1 MSINSELNSENL
13 KQHEILTSTDVKMPN
28 DPPINFPFECDTFQ
42 LHAFNSIEQGKHIL
56 VSAPTSSGKTLCA
69 EYAIHYHLK
78 HNKRII
84 YTSPIKS
91 LSNEKY
97 KEFKDKEICKVGLL
111 TGDNKI
117 NPDADLIVAT
127 AEILR
132 NSLYKIKQDKK
143 DKEEV
148 SENTSN
154 PLEYNILDNVGCVIM
169 DEVHFINDLDRGK
182 VWEET
187 LILLDD
193 SIQLVLLSAT
203 IDRVNEF
210 AKWIQSIKKKQLSLI
225 PTNRRIIPLTHSIF
239 VNDELYTVLDNNDTF
254 NEEIYHSTKRTY
266 DKLKKDPKYNPTET
280 QQINTLVKYLIK
292 KDLLQ
297 TIFFSFSRIKCE
309 DYANSVAQYL
319 IEPEEQAEALRIFD
333 YNIAPYRKIYE
344 SLPQFITVRQL
355 IQKGIAFHHSGLIP
369 ILKEIIEIIFKK
381 GLIKILF
388 ATETFAVGVNMPTR
402 TVVFTNLSKNTS
414 RGRRFLNTAEY
425 KQMSGRAGRRGMDTT
440 GTVILMTLYD
450 FPELNDLK
458 SVMIKTMPRISSK
471 FKIDYAYCLKT
482 LNSTNT
488 SPESLFN
495 SSLLANEINMSINS
509 DKNKLINIET
519 EYNQLNDIF
528 NSKYSND
535 IITNCNKIYSQ
546 ENTNTLCGSDFTIKL
561 TPKQRKDMEKLKKS
575 VPEQIYNEYKLIKK
589 HEEEYKN
596 CKNTI
601 EDQNNYIKT
610 NTDKIYNIFENKGFI
625 NNNDELTVK
634 GIIASLVNDCNGILL
649 AEIISNG
656 MLNNL
661 DTKQIIALVSIFT
674 NVSVTDNDVIY
685 KSKNLNDEYQNI
697 IKITDSYYQLEKE
710 NRLYI
715 DEEYWNINNKYIDL
729 TYDWVNTDD
738 KTNFELLRKNMLL
751 YLEEINEYEGNFVRN
766 MLKIY
771 NILCNIKMLCNIL
784 KYYELAQKLEMVDTL
799 LLKDIV
805 NVNSLYLK

>member
-1 MSINSELNSENL
+1 MSIKSEIINF
-13 KQHEILTSTDVKMPN
+13 EILTSNDVKMP
-28 DPPINFPFECDTFQ
+28 DHPPIKFPFECDTFQ

-78 HNKRII
+78 QNKRII

-117 NPDADLIVAT
+117 NPDADLIIAT

-132 NSLYKIKQDKK
+132 NSLYKIKQDKQ
-143 DKEEV
+143 DKEENK
-148 SENTSN
+148 ENK
-154 PLEYNILDNVGCVIM
+154 EEDNILDNVGCVIM

-239 VNDELYTVLDNNDTF
+239 VNDELYTVLDNNDIF
-254 NEEIYHSTKRTY
+254 NEEIYHSTKRNY
-266 DKLKKDPKYNPTET
+266 EKLKKDPKYNPTET
-280 QQINTLVKYLIK
+280 QQINTMIKYLIK

-309 DYANSVAQYL
+309 EYANSVAQYL

-402 TVVFTNLSKNTS
+402 TVIFTNLSKNTS

-440 GTVILMTLYD
+440 GTVILMTLYE

-458 SVMIKTMPRISSK
+458 SVMIKTMPHISSK
-471 FKIDYAYCLKT
+471 FKIDYSYCLKT

-495 SSLLANEINMSINS
+495 SSLLANEINMSINN
-509 DKNKLINIET
+509 DKEKLIDIET
-519 EYNQLNDIF
+519 KYNTLCNIF
-528 NSKYSND
+528 NSNNNSD
-535 IITNCNKIYSQ
+535 IVKNCNKIYSQ
-546 ENTNTLCGSDFTIKL
+546 ENTSLLLNSDILVKL
-561 TPKQRKDMEKLKKS
+561 TPKQRKEMEKLKKS
-575 VPEQIYNEYKLIKK
+575 VPEQIYNEFKLIK
-589 HEEEYKN
+589 ECENEYII
-596 CKNTI
+596 CKNI
-601 EDQNNYIKT
+601 IQEQSNYIKT
-610 NTDKIYNIFENKGFI
+610 NTDKIYNILEKKGFV
-625 NNNDELTVK
+625 NFSELTVK
-634 GIIASLVNDCNGILL
+634 GIIASLVNDCNGIIL

-656 MLNNL
+656 MFNNL
-661 DTKQIIALVSIFT
+661 DTKQIIALVSIFA
-674 NVSVTDNDVIY
+674 NVSVSDNDVNY

-697 IKITDSYYQLEKE
+697 IKISDSYYQLEKE
-710 NRLYI
+710 NRIYI
-715 DEEYWNINNKYIDL
+715 DDEYWCITNKYIDL

-738 KTNFELLRKNMLL
+738 KTNFEDLRKNMLI
-751 YLEEINEYEGNFVRN
+751 YLGEINEYEGNFVRN

-784 KYYELAQKLEMVDTL
+784 KYYNIVQKLEMVDTL

>member
-1 MSINSELNSENL
+1 MDF
-13 KQHEILTSTDVKMPN
+13 EILTSTDVKMPN
-28 DPPINFPFECDTFQ
+28 NPPINFPFECDSFQ

-97 KEFKDKEICKVGLL
+97 KDFKDKEICKVGLL

-117 NPDADLIVAT
+117 NPDADLVIAT

-132 NSLYKIKQDKK
+132 NSLYQIKQDKQ
-143 DKEEV
+143 DKQDKQEV
-148 SENTSN
+148 
-154 PLEYNILDNVGCVIM
+154 EYNILDNVGCVIM

-193 SIQLVLLSAT
+193 SIQLILLSAT
-203 IDRVNEF
+203 IDRVSEF

-239 VNDELYTVLDNNDTF
+239 VDDELYTVLDNHDTF
-254 NEEIYHSTKRTY
+254 NEEIYHSTKRIY
-266 DKLKKDPKYNPTET
+266 EKLKKDPKYNPTET
-280 QQINTLVKYLIK
+280 QQINTLIKYLIK

-309 DYANSVAQYL
+309 DYAKSVAQYL

-355 IQKGIAFHHSGLIP
+355 IQKGVAFHHSGLIP

-450 FPELNDLK
+450 YPELNDLK
-458 SVMIKTMPRISSK
+458 SVMIKTMPHISSK

-495 SSLLANEINMSINS
+495 SSLLANEINISINN
-509 DKNKLINIET
+509 DKKKLIDLETKYNIA
-519 EYNQLNDIF
+519 YNTFTTN
-528 NSKYSND
+528 YPND
-535 IITNCNKIYSQ
+535 IITNCSKIYSQ
-546 ENTNTLCGSDFTIKL
+546 ENKNLLGGNLDILIKL
-561 TPKQRKDMEKLKKS
+561 TPKQRKDMDKLKKS
-575 VPEQIYNEYKLIKK
+575 VPEQVYTEYKLIKEYEDDYK
-589 HEEEYKN
+589 ICKNIIEEE
-596 CKNTI
+596 
-601 EDQNNYIKT
+601 NNYIKT
-610 NTDKIYNIFENKGFI
+610 NTDKIYNILEKKGFLT
-625 NNNDELTVK
+625 NNNELTVK

-649 AEIISNG
+649 AEIISNN

-661 DTKQIIALVSIFT
+661 DTKEIISLVSIFT
-674 NVSVTDNDVIY
+674 NVPVTDNDVVY
-685 KSKNLNDEYQNI
+685 KSKHLNDEYQNI
-697 IKITDSYYQLEKE
+697 VKIADSYYQLEKE
-710 NRLYI
+710 NRMYI
-715 DEEYWNINNKYIDL
+715 DEEYWTITNKYIDL
-729 TYDWVNTDD
+729 TYDWVNTDE
-738 KTNFELLRKNMLL
+738 KTNFEDLRKNMLL
-751 YLEEINEYEGNFVRN
+751 YLGEINEYEGNFVRN

-771 NILCNIKMLCNIL
+771 NILNNIKSLCNIL
-784 KYYELAQKLEMVDTL
+784 KYFELVQKLEMVDTL